1 MCKFRKKESTAPV
14 SRVLYRLHGV
24 CHLSNPWVT
33 PGLKRSTLRRM
44 SPGPVASL
52 LRPSSTRAGNPLSGR
67 FTWTCSPQQAQPND
81 HPLAGGLLHHLL
93 TLTPS
98 RRGGGR
104 SLLPSPTVTNSF
116 HFQKWGALCCPDF
129 PLVPKWHQR
138 QTVAVLS
145 SAKIHIFIELWKHQ
159 NWIIANKQ
167 PKICHFLKIV
177 SNLRFQLLTAK
188 SR

>member
-1 MCKFRKKESTAPV
+1 MSEKKESTAPI
-14 SRVLYRLHGV
+14 SRVLYRFRGA

-33 PGLKRSTLRRM
+33 PRLKRSTLRRM
-44 SPGPVASL
+44 SPGPVAWL

-67 FTWTCSPQQAQPND
+67 YTWTCSPQRTQPND

-93 TLTPS
+93 TLTSS
-98 RRGGGR
+98 RWRGGH

-145 SAKIHIFIELWKHQ
+145 SAKIRKLIGLWKRQ
-159 NWIIANKQ
+159 NRIISNMQ
-167 PKICHFLKIV
+167 SKIWHFLKFV